1 MLHHAPFLIL
11 PFCLVPCAVD
21 LSSALRL
28 PPSALCLLTPAL
40 TAAQAPLS
48 PGRVEEL
55 RSVNALPPHVVGKFR
70 EPVGF
75 ARVPGGPYYVFDRRG
90 HSVHT
95 VDESGAT
102 FRTLVEIGGEEGRLL
117 DPSAFDVASDGSFA
131 VADAP
136 GGRERVQVF
145 GPAGIRIGGFTRA
158 GRLAGRVAIGS
169 LVLSGVGSLVYTG
182 RSVVLS
188 EPDTGWLLTEYTT
201 LGEPIR
207 SMGQLRPTGQ
217 EADREVHLALN
228 AGLALPEPS
237 GGFYFVFLAGVP
249 AFRKYSASGKLLFE
263 RVVQGRELDPVLAAM
278 PQRWPRRTV
287 GDRELPLVPPVVR
300 TAAVDPAGRLWV
312 SFVLPYTY
320 VFDAEGEKVRTLQ
333 FRAAG
338 LLAPTSLSFTG
349 RDRVLVTPGC
359 YEFAY

>member
-1 MLHHAPFLIL
+1 
-11 PFCLVPCAVD
+11 
-21 LSSALRL
+21 
-28 PPSALCLLTPAL
+28 
-40 TAAQAPLS
+40 
-48 PGRVEEL
+48 
-55 RSVNALPPHVVGKFR
+55 
-70 EPVGF
+70 
-75 ARVPGGPYYVFDRRG
+75 VFDRRG

-95 VDESGAT
+95 VAEHGAT

-117 DPSAFDVASDGSFA
+117 DPSAFDVAADGSFA

-145 GPAGIRIGGFTRA
+145 GPAGIRTGGFTRP

-169 LVLSGVGSLVYTG
+169 LVLSGVGSLIYTG
-182 RSVVLS
+182 SSVILS
-188 EPDTGWLLTEYTT
+188 EPDTGWLLTEYTIS
-201 LGEPIR
+201 GQPIR
-207 SMGQLRPTGQ
+207 SIGQLRATGQ
-217 EADREVHLALN
+217 ESDREVHLALN

-249 AFRKYSASGKLLFE
+249 AFRKYDARGQLLFE
-263 RVVQGRELDPVLAAM
+263 RVVQGRELDPVLASM

-300 TAAVDPAGRLWV
+300 TAAVDPNGRLWI

-320 VFDAEGEKVRTLQ
+320 VFDADGDKMRTVQ

-338 LLAPTSLSFTG
+338 IIAPSSLSFAG
-349 RDRVLVTPGC
+349 KDRVLITPGC
-359 YEFAY
+359 YQFAF